1 MLKRFS
7 IKRKM
12 LFWNILIIIVFNI
25 VLIYLSNDA
34 LNRLMKEKQIK
45 INSLT
50 DVAEDIVY
58 KYIKL
63 EKEGKMSHTA
73 AMAAAAD
80 AV

>member
-34 LNRLMKEKQIK
+34 LNRLMKEK
-45 INSLT
+45 
-50 DVAEDIVY
+50 
-58 KYIKL
+58 
-63 EKEGKMSHTA
+63 
-73 AMAAAAD
+73 
-80 AV
+80 

>member
-45 INSLT
+45 INSLP
-50 DVAEDIVY
+50 DVA
-58 KYIKL
+58 
-63 EKEGKMSHTA
+63 
-73 AMAAAAD
+73 
-80 AV
+80 